1 MIIGG
6 RILNNGKNRA
16 SLLGVVAL
24 YLLYLSYE
32 LFQGRNDPNTTMT
45 PAARILF
52 IALFVISAGG
62 ILFYAFRVWQRSG
75 QEEDEQQPPED
86 DKNTLK

>member
-1 MIIGG
+1 M
-6 RILNNGKNRA
+6 NNGKNRA

-52 IALFVISAGG
+52 IALFVISAVG
-62 ILFYAFRVWQRSG
+62 ILFYAIRVWQRSRR
-75 QEEDEQQPPED
+75 EDEQQPPQD
-86 DKNTLK
+86 DKNSLK